1 MDEHEAQEQQ
11 DSPPSSLPQ
20 ESSSTETQQNG
31 EIAIEPDDATEHVA
45 QDTPSTFIATAVELQ
60 DAPDTTSKE
69 TDAQSPDGAASGSSH
84 VESITALESE
94 VNEGT
99 HPPKTAAATDN
110 DDFGDFND
118 SGSAEPEPVVSTV
131 ASGNKG
137 DDEFDDFGT
146 ADPTL
151 NSNNRGEEEED
162 DDGFGDFGEV
172 QAAGADDDDE
182 FGDFNDF
189 AAAGG
194 DDFQDSGDFG
204 DFAEGDAINGDDPFG
219 AQEPMSAVE
228 SQAPVPQPPVEQPIE
243 VEIAPDFSAVNSR
256 QVENYVLD
264 RLSEL
269 YPLDGSLAG
278 SSSGDETL
286 VASPQLLNPDLDSM
300 DAASILSD
308 QALWTSL
315 CETSFLGG
323 HNTADDEQLDSASSA
338 PQFQWKHSVLRKE
351 YYASLGLVI
360 AKEQAAVTHTSI
372 PNSAFSSTSS
382 RSKVSSPMILSTETV
397 AERKPLDLEATRAYC
412 QFTKEN
418 LGGYSGDEMKDI
430 IARLTELTQHASEE
444 LTHWLDQREQMIMD
458 SERYNEMI
466 ASLVGRAAKLKDA
479 ESKQNTKTKRITRTS
494 FHLK

>member
-1 MDEHEAQEQQ
+1 MEH
-11 DSPPSSLPQ
+11 PS
-20 ESSSTETQQNG
+20 
-31 EIAIEPDDATEHVA
+31 
-45 QDTPSTFIATAVELQ
+45 QDTPSTSTATDTDLQ
-60 DAPDTTSKE
+60 DAPDTVSKE
-69 TDAQSPDGAASGSSH
+69 ADAPSPDSAAPDSID
-84 VESITALESE
+84 VETATTLE
-94 VNEGT
+94 NETNDDT
-99 HPPKTAAATDN
+99 HSPKTADATEEN
-110 DDFGDFND
+110 DDFGDFGD
-118 SGSAEPEPVVSTV
+118 LGSTEPGSVISAV
-131 ASGNKG
+131 APDDKG
-137 DDEFDDFGT
+137 DGDFDDFSA

-151 NSNNRGEEEED
+151 DINGHGEEDD

-172 QAAGADDDDE
+172 QAAGAEDDD

-204 DFAEGDAINGDDPFG
+204 DFAEGDTVEGDDPFG
-219 AQEPMSAVE
+219 AQEPRAAAE
-228 SQAPVPQPPVEQPIE
+228 TPAPVPQPPVETPVE

-256 QVENYVLD
+256 QVENYVLE

-269 YPLDGSLAG
+269 YPLDGSLTG
-278 SSSGDETL
+278 SSGDETL
-286 VASPQLLNPDLDSM
+286 VGSPQLLNPDLDSM
-300 DAASILSD
+300 DTASILSD
-308 QALWTSL
+308 QVLWTSL

-323 HNTADDEQLDSASSA
+323 HNTAEDEQSNSASSA

-360 AKEQAAVTHTSI
+360 AKEQASVAHTSI
-372 PNSAFSSTSS
+372 SNSVLSPTSS
-382 RSKVSSPMILSTETV
+382 RSKVSSPMVVATETM